1 MSRALATAR
10 TRDLVACHTCG
21 LVNHCPAHAHR
32 VRCAR
37 CGATLHR
44 RITRS
49 VSRTW
54 AFLVAAMMLY
64 VPANMLPIMHA
75 TQLGRTRSDTILSGA
90 EYLLVHDMWPLA
102 LIVFVASILV
112 PLTKIAILVFLV
124 VSVQLHSTARPMDR
138 IRLYRF
144 TEFVGRWS
152 MVDVFVVTILVALVH
167 LGKIAEVEAGIGAVY
182 FAAVVVLT
190 MLAAKTFDPRLI
202 WDNVHEDV
210 QPITH
215 R

>member
-1 MSRALATAR
+1 M
-10 TRDLVACHTCG
+10 
-21 LVNHCPAHAHR
+21 
-32 VRCAR
+32 
-37 CGATLHR
+37 
-44 RITRS
+44 
-49 VSRTW
+49 
-54 AFLVAAMMLY
+54 
-64 VPANMLPIMHA
+64 
-75 TQLGRTRSDTILSGA
+75 
-90 EYLLVHDMWPLA
+90 
-102 LIVFVASILV
+102 FVASILV

-124 VSVQLHSTARPMDR
+124 VSVQLRSTARPMDR